1 MFLLVGGRKLQDVE
15 YIIEKSNDLVQMIN
29 MDKHCDLMTQTFNA
43 ITVISFMHLNISF
56 YYGKE
61 FEN

>member
-15 YIIEKSNDLVQMIN
+15 YIIEKSSDLVQMVN

-43 ITVISFMHLNISF
+43 ITVISFMHLNIHF
-56 YYGKE
+56 ILVRKRV
-61 FEN
+61 